1 MDDKETEEERW
12 SSVVSLLFCE
22 KSLSLFNEKEKER
35 RVKLEDMNEKNEEK
49 EVGWVEIAEELNRR
63 EPLISPER
71 LSCPGS
77 PITTILE
84 VDDYEKYGY
93 NPLSE
98 AMKYIHCKN
107 CGRVVLQNVFYKHAK
122 VCNQSQDV
130 SSSTSREVYEKTM
143 VELQNVS
150 MKRSKKRQHSDED
163 SDTSTVNDA
172 NKSLKVE
179 KYDYKDK
186 NELKKLKSKNILIK
200 QKASIDLEK
209 QCGVLLPNGNLC
221 SRSLTCK
228 SHSMSAKRS
237 VPGRSRPY
245 DILLV
250 HYQKKN
256 KIKQQKAATMSSFV
270 FDDYA
275 SDARQVD
282 SDEEVTLVMESILC
296 STPSPLER
304 KVMVPVRKK
313 RRFFRFQEMLS
324 VALCQGQW
332 PGKIQGS
339 VTGILGRVIPFHVN
353 SDWKT
358 DENTQSS
365 L

>member
-1 MDDKETEEERW
+1 MLDLDD
-12 SSVVSLLFCE
+12 F
-22 KSLSLFNEKEKER
+22 
-35 RVKLEDMNEKNEEK
+35 
-49 EVGWVEIAEELNRR
+49 
-63 EPLISPER
+63 
-71 LSCPGS
+71 
-77 PITTILE
+77 
-84 VDDYEKYGY
+84 EKYGY

-98 AMKYIHCKN
+98 TMKYIHCKN
-107 CGRVVLQNVFYKHAK
+107 CGRVVLQNVFYRHEKL
-122 VCNQSQDV
+122 CNQLQDDP
-130 SSSTSREVYEKTM
+130 SSSSRETYEKTM
-143 VELQNVS
+143 IELQNVS
-150 MKRSKKRQHSDED
+150 MKRSKKRHHSDGED
-163 SDTSTVNDA
+163 SDTSTTNDM
-172 NKSLKVE
+172 NKASKAGKSE
-179 KYDYKDK
+179 YKDK

-200 QKASIDLEK
+200 QKVSIDLEK

-256 KIKQQKAATMSSFV
+256 KIKQQKAATMASSV
-270 FDDYA
+270 YEDYS
-275 SDARQVD
+275 SDVRQVD

-296 STPSPLER
+296 SAACPLER
-304 KVMVPVRKK
+304 KVVVPVRRK
-313 RRFFRFQEMLS
+313 RRSFRFQEMLS

-339 VTGILGRVIPFHVN
+339 VNGILGRVIPFHVN

-358 DENTQSS
+358 DENN
-365 L
+365 